1 MSFSINTSCKMNS
14 STYNVSTTPGMT
26 LINSFSLDN
35 HNAKNVSMNNS
46 IERNQSPYIRNK
58 KVLNDFKKTIQEAEK
73 ITSQIK
79 FDSSSKYRITKQ
91 TFHENEPS
99 EINHIEE
106 PSTDSMTED
115 DLVSRLK
122 ISNEVL
128 LKANIELKNKNKIL
142 TNEINQ
148 YKNSAIYKDPYS
160 QYDTNLNEFIEDLKR
175 SLEQSQQ
182 SNSELQELVE
192 KTNKNCDNLSKSN
205 AGLVKNFEICKN
217 EYEKLTKDNSELKAF
232 IQIRNKEIE
241 SLNQTINEQKD
252 KIENMESMLLT
263 NEKQINYLNT
273 INSSNVQTQ
282 KEHENLIE
290 QLKAT
295 IENLQKT
302 NSNHFS
308 NITELNSSIDQLN
321 ENLKTKIT
329 QIDSLQE
336 ELKAKCE
343 ENQNLN
349 NKINSLEKTIAEN
362 KAMFLQNRNDLQS
375 ELFEKEKLKTQLEA
389 LNVYLLDRDKTIQ
402 SLQNSIAFLT
412 KTFDNDLSNISNQ
425 GNSTTNMNSKDS
437 ANNDILNDLIKK
449 LQTKINALKEN
460 NKKVTS
466 EKEYLEKEINEYAE
480 QFEQS
485 KFDYQLLYQKY
496 KEQSV
501 LIDTLKNEFMNKRKD
516 KQLNEL
522 IKANEEIMNKLQK
535 IQEENKLKTKELNE
549 LRINYDR
556 VNTQL
561 MESQRIS
568 TQYYN
573 TKENVNEDCNR
584 TVPMISQNRYD
595 YQINE
600 LEESHTSGYNSKRV
614 KMNNSQS

>member
-192 KTNKNCDNLSKSN
+192 NTNKNCDNLSKSN

-282 KEHENLIE
+282 KDHENLIE

-425 GNSTTNMNSKDS
+425 GNSTTNINSKDS

-573 TKENVNEDCNR
+573 TKENVNEDSNR